1 MWATSF
7 QREGDVLK
15 RAFPLI
21 QVLKTSDT
29 PNLPQSL
36 YGKGG
41 FESQYLYFIL
51 TGHNLNLSGG
61 TTYFISFFVQK
72 ASSHSVAK
80 LSKKYNPSIACWCCT
95 VV

>member
-29 PNLPQSL
+29 PNLPQYL

-72 ASSHSVAK
+72 GKDSIWMLTNSEIQMK
-80 LSKKYNPSIACWCCT
+80 LI
-95 VV
+95 